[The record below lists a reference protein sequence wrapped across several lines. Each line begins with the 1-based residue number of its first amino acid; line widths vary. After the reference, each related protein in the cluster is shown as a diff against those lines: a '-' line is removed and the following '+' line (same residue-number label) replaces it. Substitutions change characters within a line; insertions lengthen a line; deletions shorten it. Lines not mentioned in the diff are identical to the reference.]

1 MCIRDSLR
9 PLDHKSDVLT
19 ITSSLFTVVH
29 SDLPFGTN
37 DKSSVKFKVIL
48 PMGSHVPSLNTAAV
62 KYKWHLGD
70 YEGMNTF
77 LLDVNWYSVI
87 CFHPSAHDAWDAF
100 KDILYAAVD
109 SFIPHVPSSSL
120 RIRHSGC
127 NFRDLSNCTSRK
139 RQLWHL
145 LNCVLFKLLERVVVS
160 KIYEHHVCCLL
171 YTSPSPRDS

>member
-1 MCIRDSLR
+1 
-9 PLDHKSDVLT
+9 
-19 ITSSLFTVVH
+19 
-29 SDLPFGTN
+29 
-37 DKSSVKFKVIL
+37 
-48 PMGSHVPSLNTAAV
+48 MGSHVPSLNTAAV

-109 SFIPHVPSSSL
+109 SFVPHVKHPSSSL

-127 NFRDLSNCTSRK
+127 NFRDLSKCTSRK

-145 LNCVLFKLLERVVVS
+145 LKCVLCKLLERVVVS
-160 KIYEHHVCCLL
+160 KIYEHHV
-171 YTSPSPRDS
+171 